1 MKSQIG
7 TGSIEYI
14 TLLLCTY
21 SRYLYRQHNNT
32 LVVLPYPLSYIC
44 LWRCAFKWVQWKS
57 GLYIFLYFFS
67 STVPLS
73 WTLWYTLLLCIAR
86 YLFTHFSPHT
96 FAFMSFSNH
105 MLLSLL
111 LTFSPPT
118 YFFIFSLHSFRRD
131 YINVMVNVMERLHQC
146 DGGTISM
153 WWSMWWS
160 KQEPS
165 RKNPELSN
173 YYTYKIIYGFL
184 YKNSTRSI

>member
-111 LTFSPPT
+111 LTFSPPH
-118 YFFIFSLHSFRRD
+118 IFSFSLSIHLGETTSMWWSMWWRD
-131 YINVMVNVMERLHQC
+131 YINVMVQARAQ
-146 DGGTISM
+146 
-153 WWSMWWS
+153 
-160 KQEPS
+160 QEKF
-165 RKNPELSN
+165 RTVIIIIH
-173 YYTYKIIYGFL
+173 TYKIIYFFL
-184 YKNSTRSI
+184 YKIQLDKFRF